1 MQRLSS
7 ADASFGWKHCT
18 TDVFKK
24 FLSAFVVQLDNAF
37 EQPEFWIAFD
47 ILDPYKLSSK
57 KEDLIQSI
65 QWQQDVVQDL
75 GKHYS
80 TQKVNRF
87 KGKVNMRG
95 ADIDTTALTAEQS
108 GNCSNW

>member
-1 MQRLSS
+1 MQRLWS
-7 ADASFGWKHCT
+7 ADASFEWKHCA
-18 TDVFKK
+18 TDIFEK

-37 EQPEFWIAFD
+37 EQLEFWIAFD

-65 QWQQDVVQDL
+65 QWQHNVVQDL
-75 GKHYS
+75 GKRYS

-87 KGKVNMRG
+87 KGRVNTQG
-95 ADIDTTALTAEQS
+95 ADIDTTVLTAEQS